1 MKISYGKCVQTN
13 KDVSAVVKA
22 LKTGT
27 QMGNNT
33 RKLEKK
39 ISLLFKKKHGLMT
52 NSGSSALLIAY
63 ESLSFKKGSNFITPV
78 LNFSTTVSM
87 MIKSGYIPNFI
98 DVSLKTFCIDED
110 QIEKSINKKTVALV
124 IPNLIGAIPNYK
136 KIKYIAKKYKLL
148 IIEDSADTL
157 GALYNKKSTGSYS
170 DISITSFYG
179 SHIITCAGNGGYI
192 GFNSTKDYIKGKLI
206 RSWGRRSSIYDEKSE
221 KIKNRFG
228 TKISNISY
236 DKKFIFDEIGY
247 NLEPSEIGCAY
258 GLEQLKRLK
267 KNILLRKKNYQLHN
281 IYFNAKK
288 NFFQTPQFH
297 KKSNSALLAY
307 PLTIKPNKYFTR
319 NDFQI
324 YLEKKGIQ
332 TRPVFTG
339 NILRQPAFKKIQY
352 IGKKT
357 YENADFIMKNSVL
370 LACHH
375 GLKKTDILY
384 IQKNISAFIK
394 KFEK

>member
-1 MKISYGKCVQTN
+1 MKISYGKCVQT
-13 KDVSAVVKA
+13 KRDISAVVNA
-22 LKTGT
+22 LKEGT
-27 QMGNNT
+27 QMGKNT

-63 ESLSFKKGSNFITPV
+63 ETLSFKKGSNFITPV

-87 MIKSGYIPNFI
+87 MIKSGYVPNFI
-98 DVSLKTFCIDED
+98 DVNSKTFCIDED
-110 QIEKSINKKTVALV
+110 KIEKSIDKKTVALV

-157 GALYNKKSTGSYS
+157 GALYNKKSTGYYS

-221 KIKNRFG
+221 NIKNRFG
-228 TKISNISY
+228 AKISNISY

-267 KNILLRKKNYQLHN
+267 KNIILRKRNHQLHDN
-281 IYFNAKK
+281 YFNSRKK
-288 NFFQTPQFH
+288 YFQTPQFH
-297 KKSNSALLAY
+297 KKANSALLAY

-324 YLEKKGIQ
+324 FLEKKGIQ

-339 NILRQPAFKKIQY
+339 NILRQPAFRKIKY

-357 YENADFIMKNSVL
+357 FKNADFIMKNSVL

-375 GLKKTDILY
+375 GLKKSDILY
-384 IQKNISAFIK
+384 IQKNIDTFIRRFK
-394 KFEK
+394 G